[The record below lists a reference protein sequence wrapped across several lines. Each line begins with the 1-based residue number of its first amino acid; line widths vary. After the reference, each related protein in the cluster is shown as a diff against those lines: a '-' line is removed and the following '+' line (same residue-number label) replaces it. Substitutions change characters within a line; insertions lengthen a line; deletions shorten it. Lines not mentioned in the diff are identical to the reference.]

1 MVKPTK
7 VTNSIRALRESAGL
21 TQIDLASR
29 VGVTRQT
36 LIAIEQGHSAMEILA
51 VMTDGDS
58 HKVLQRPPAP
68 SLPVLRQTFKR
79 TVIDQQAND
88 HHCQTEPVQPVDH
101 AIRIA

>member
-36 LIAIEQGHSAMEILA
+36 LIAIEQGKYSPTLELA
-51 VMTDGDS
+51 F
-58 HKVLQRPPAP
+58 QRARVFGVGLDDVFQYPQEAQ
-68 SLPVLRQTFKR
+68 S
-79 TVIDQQAND
+79 
-88 HHCQTEPVQPVDH
+88 
-101 AIRIA
+101 